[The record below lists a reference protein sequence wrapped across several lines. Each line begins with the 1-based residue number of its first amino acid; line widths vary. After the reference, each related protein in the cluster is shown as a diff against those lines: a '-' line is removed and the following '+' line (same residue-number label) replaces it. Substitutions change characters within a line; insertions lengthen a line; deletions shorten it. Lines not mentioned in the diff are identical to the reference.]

1 MREQTSS
8 NPQLYVLL
16 IGIDCYLPNQLV
28 NGIYYP
34 SLRGCVRDINQ
45 VEQFLKRLPNAPRQI
60 FKLTASHPDA
70 LTLDEQPKPKEPA
83 QQWPT
88 YKNIVAKFQQL
99 TQTAAPGD
107 LVYIHYSGHGGRAK
121 THYPQLKGDRG
132 IDETLVPTDI
142 GFGEGQYLRDLEL
155 AALLKKMVDKGLIV
169 TIVLDCCHSGGA
181 LRGEDADIRGLDNID
196 ETPRPTTSLVASALE
211 LTNTWLSLT
220 TVTTR
225 KATAVTGILPEP
237 KGYVLIAA
245 CRPSEVAYE
254 YAFDGKQ
261 RNGALTY
268 WLLDTL
274 NQPIPGMTYR
284 MLHDR
289 INAKIHSQF
298 PQQTP
303 MLLGEGDRLVL
314 GTDYL
319 QSEYATTVMQ
329 VKVEAGITKVLLD
342 AGQAQGIRKGAEF
355 AIYPLY
361 CNNFRKA
368 EQRLALVEI
377 TQLGATEAWAEVKT
391 LLNDKLAI
399 AQGAKALLTS
409 ASVNLVRKVR
419 LLADRD
425 LSAEKSTALA
435 AIEAAINGNGW
446 LELVGNAE
454 AADYQVDVKK
464 ITSAT
469 EAEKY
474 LVAVNEV
481 VYEIC
486 DRTGSPIFLKPTLK
500 VGETNAA
507 NAVVKRLVHL
517 AKYQA
522 IQELDNHDISS
533 PLRAK
538 VVVELL
544 GKQQDYDPVDY
555 PQPEPF
561 ADLNNPE
568 VAAGEY
574 IFLKIRNDYYDVLNF
589 TVLDL
594 QSDWAINQIYPETS
608 EFISLDPGQEELI
621 PLRMSLSPGEK
632 EGEDIFKV
640 FATIGATNFRW
651 LELPPLNQAI
661 PLLEAKGIPRSGNPL
676 EELLMAI
683 AAEQP
688 PMRNANPIAF
698 PSREWTTMQVQLTVK
713 TY

>member
-1 MREQTSS
+1 MLEQTSS
-8 NPQLYVLL
+8 NPQLYAFL

-34 SLRGCVRDINQ
+34 SLKGCVRDINQ
-45 VEQFLKRLPNAPRQI
+45 VEQFLKRLPNPPRQI

-70 LTLDEQPKPKEPA
+70 LTLDEQPKPKETP

-132 IDETLVPTDI
+132 IDETLVPRDI

-196 ETPRPTTSLVASALE
+196 ETPRPTTSLVGSTQE

-225 KATAVTGILPEP
+225 KATAVTGMLPEP

-314 GTDYL
+314 GTEYL
-319 QSEYATTVMQ
+319 QSEYAATVMQ

-361 CNNFRKA
+361 CHNFRKA

-377 TQLGATEAWAEVKT
+377 TQLGATDAWAEVKT

-425 LSAEKSTALA
+425 LPQERSTALA
-435 AIEAAINGNGW
+435 SVEAAITENSW

-464 ITSAT
+464 ITSA
-469 EAEKY
+469 AEIDKY
-474 LVAVNEV
+474 QVVINEV

-500 VGETNAA
+500 VGEINAA
-507 NAVVKRLVHL
+507 TAVVKRLVHL

-522 IQELDNHDISS
+522 TQELDNHDISS
-533 PLRAK
+533 PLRRK

-561 ADLNNPE
+561 ADPNNPE

-661 PLLEAKGIPRSGNPL
+661 PPLEAKGIPRSGNPL